1 MVVHEAPTTALLD
14 DATYHLDRAFML
26 LNVYREAGV
35 EAAFQAFQTEM
46 KDMKTLHRC
55 RNLHTRTAKTSG
67 RMNSCN
73 SLYCPDLHK
82 IVDSKVSIC
91 VAAGVKSADA
101 FYARTT
107 VPQSQILGC
116 PRFIFPGHH
125 SGYDAEPIPFATE
138 LLKALKL
145 LEDQRNQD

>member
-1 MVVHEAPTTALLD
+1 
-14 DATYHLDRAFML
+14 ML

-46 KDMKTLHRC
+46 KGYENTPPLSKPAHQDGQNFWENEFMQFTIYYL
-55 RNLHTRTAKTSG
+55 
-67 RMNSCN
+67 
-73 SLYCPDLHK
+73 DLRK

-101 FYARTT
+101 FYAPTT

-145 LEDQRNQD
+145 LDDQRNRD